1 MYSFRIYI
9 PFGGNVDLL
18 NKAIASI
25 IPQMK
30 EWSSWEGKK
39 IVIINNSMK
48 PLLPLLEHPEEVEI
62 WELPFELTHAQEVNW
77 FFKAAIQE
85 KQTFCLIT
93 HTDVILR
100 PGAMDKLFIEYEKI
114 KNTKWYVV
122 GVGAPAFLAYNLN
135 FFIEEDVWHDPF
147 LFPFYFMDDHMER
160 IAVLRGWESYLPHT
174 HDPSILTHVISHTIK
189 ENAIFK
195 KKNDIAFLY
204 HEAIYCEIWGGL
216 PGEETVMDIY
226 ANGILPIKE
235 RK

>member
-1 MYSFRIYI
+1 MYNFRIYI

-18 NKAIASI
+18 NKAITSI
-25 IPQMK
+25 IPQIK
-30 EWSSWEGKK
+30 EHSSYKGAK
-39 IVIINNSMK
+39 IVVINNSGESINQSI
-48 PLLPLLEHPEEVEI
+48 PQEVEI
-62 WELPFELTHAQEVNW
+62 WELPFELTHAQEANW
-77 FFKAAIQE
+77 VLKDAIQG
-85 KQTFCLIT
+85 QQSFCLMT
-93 HTDVILR
+93 HTDVILL